1 MVLIKRGKVV
11 MTAAV
16 DTDECNFSR
25 IDLLQRLAMPDWYQP
40 VFGAMNDIGM
50 AFYPGY
56 PDICP

>member
-1 MVLIKRGKVV
+1 